1 MTDERPPSVAR
12 KPYPP
17 GTEVEI
23 QNQLDRTWSAGFV
36 VESLAGNGRYFISR
50 TSDGTVLPT
59 EIGPNALRRVKKRA
73 KNSMWWV

>member
-1 MTDERPPSVAR
+1 MTDESAPSVAR

-17 GTEVEI
+17 GTDVEI
-23 QNQLDRTWSAGFV
+23 RNQFDRAWSSGFV

-59 EIGPNALRRVKKRA
+59 EFPPSAVRRVKNRA

>member
-1 MTDERPPSVAR
+1 MTVDGPPATGR

-23 QNQLDRTWSAGFV
+23 RNQLDRSWSGGFV

-50 TSDGTVLPT
+50 TSDGAVLPS
-59 EIGPNALRRVKKRA
+59 EFPPSAVRRVKKRA